1 MRKPLTLKKI
11 GLITIKVSGFSGTEM
26 RHL

>member
-1 MRKPLTLKKI
+1 
-11 GLITIKVSGFSGTEM
+11 VSGFSGTEM